1 MMMRKLFFAV
11 ALALVNLVS
20 PAQSLR
26 SNVRSSESK
35 AELNSSF
42 AESRRTSMKNNM
54 DPSVK
59 PGDDFW
65 QYAVGGW
72 LKANPLDAQHPENGA
87 FTELYELNNERINK
101 LILAYAG
108 KKDLPQGSD
117 GQKIGAL
124 YRLYMDSV
132 GRNRMGYEPIMPY
145 LKQVRE
151 VKTRDEALRL
161 MYALDAKGFN
171 TAPFGLSLSLNPFN
185 SSEYMMFAGH
195 GGASLPKEYYDQP
208 NEQQKAT
215 VAAVKSLS
223 KDFLKMVG
231 YSEAAAEQ
239 KMQAAWAIEYRI
251 GMKTLDQVARRD
263 PMATNHPMSWEQL
276 LGDFKGI
283 DYVAYRD
290 ALGLPKD
297 IDVVNVGEFDALH
310 EVEKVLAETSVED
323 LKSYMELHVIDAY
336 SDFLSDAFTDRA
348 FEASKVISGV
358 QEQQPRW
365 KRAVATISG
374 NLGETIGKL
383 YVKEYFPESSKQ
395 RVYRLVKDLQQAFE
409 DRLKENTWMSD
420 STKAKALEK
429 LHAMHIN
436 VGYPD
441 KWQDMEKFVDIRETE
456 NLVENFIRIKQE
468 SRQAGLRK
476 YWHQPVDKTM
486 MPCSPQTVNAFYHPL
501 FNSINFP
508 AAILQP
514 PFFDPEAD
522 YVCNYGAI
530 GTVIGHEMTHGFD
543 DQGCQFDK
551 DGNLANWWTAD
562 DKARYD
568 ERTKVIADWF
578 SEQEAV
584 PGLKV
589 KAASEREQNGTS
601 SDSAEREQAPLKVNG
616 QKTLGENVS
625 DNGGLKIAYRA
636 YKNRM
641 ASEPLGNVDGFTPDQ
656 RFYLAYARV
665 WACNSTP
672 EYTAMLVNSDVHSP
686 ARLRVMAALPM
697 IDTWYEA
704 FGIQPTDKMFI
715 PKEKRALVW

>member
-1 MMMRKLFFAV
+1 MRKLFFAV
-11 ALALVNLVS
+11 AIALVSLAS
-20 PAQSLR
+20 MAQNLR
-26 SNVRSSESK
+26 S
-35 AELNSSF
+35 
-42 AESRRTSMKNNM
+42 NM

-72 LKANPLDAQHPENGA
+72 LKANPLDAQHAENGA
-87 FTELYELNNERINK
+87 FTDLYELNNDRINK
-101 LILAYAG
+101 LIMAYAE

-132 GRNRMGYEPIMPY
+132 SRNRMGYEPIMPY
-145 LKQVRE
+145 LKKVRE
-151 VKTRDEALRL
+151 VQTRDEALKL

-171 TAPFGLSLSLNPFN
+171 TAPFGLSLSLNPFK
-185 SSEYMMFAGH
+185 SSEYLMYAGY

-208 NEQQKAT
+208 NEQQQAT
-215 VAAVKSLS
+215 VAAVKSLN
-223 KDFLKMVG
+223 KDLLKMVG

-251 GMKTLDQVARRD
+251 GMKTLDQVARRN

-276 LGDFKGI
+276 LNDFKGI

-297 IDVVNVGEFDALH
+297 IEVVNVGEFDAIH

-323 LKSYMELHVIDAY
+323 LKSYMELHVINAY
-336 SDFLSDAFTDRA
+336 ASFLSDAFTDRA

-365 KRAVATISG
+365 KRAVSTISG
-374 NLGETIGKL
+374 SLGETIGKL
-383 YVKEYFPESSKQ
+383 YVKEFFPESSKQ

-441 KWQDMEKFVDIRETE
+441 KWQDMEKFIDIRETE

-468 SRQAGLRK
+468 SRQAQLRK

-530 GTVIGHEMTHGFD
+530 GAVIGHEMTHGFD

-589 KAASEREQNGTS
+589 
-601 SDSAEREQAPLKVNG
+601 NG

-641 ASEPLGNVDGFTPDQ
+641 ASEPLGDVDGFTPDQ

-672 EYTAMLVNSDVHSP
+672 EYIAMLVNSDVHSP

-704 FGIQPTDKMFI
+704 FGIKPTDKMFI